1 MYTKQ
6 FFGYQPMGL
15 KLNNFFWRNYVEKHF
30 MTLAAVYRYVA
41 QGTKV
46 PRNQGTKASG
56 VFALC
61 NAVIFANVNGPVSI
75 FDMGNDKVI

>member
-1 MYTKQ
+1 MS
-6 FFGYQPMGL
+6 
-15 KLNNFFWRNYVEKHF
+15 
-30 MTLAAVYRYVA
+30 LAAVYRYVA

-61 NAVIFANVNGPVSI
+61 NAVIFAYVNGPSVCGVSI
-75 FDMGNDKVI
+75 FDMSNDKVI